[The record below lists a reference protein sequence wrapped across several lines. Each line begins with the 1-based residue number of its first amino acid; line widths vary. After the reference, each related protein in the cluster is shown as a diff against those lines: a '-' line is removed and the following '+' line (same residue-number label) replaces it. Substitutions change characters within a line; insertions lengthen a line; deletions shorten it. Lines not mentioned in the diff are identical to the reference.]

1 MDNSRRVYL
10 KLIGVL
16 IGGAIAALTF
26 VLLSG
31 YAALDLV
38 KGMIVGAIAL
48 LVSELFAGLVDSAW
62 KKGLLFGFMGGV
74 TLSILSYLL
83 FNFDKGFAEHTV
95 PILVGALAGG
105 FIYQLL
111 AKKQN
116 AKAAA

>member
-10 KLIGVL
+10 KLLGVL
-16 IGGAIAALTF
+16 IVGALAALTF
-26 VLLSG
+26 GLLSG
-31 YAALDLV
+31 YAALDLI

-48 LVSELFAGLVDSAW
+48 LVSELFARLVDSAW
-62 KKGLLFGFMGGV
+62 KKGLLFGFMGGA
-74 TLSILSYLL
+74 TLSILSYLM
-83 FNFDKGFAEHTV
+83 FDFDKGFVEHAV
-95 PILVGALAGG
+95 PILVGVLVGG